1 MLKVHSSEELA
12 RKTRMHRL
20 DMIGKL
26 GRIEI
31 EEGTIQAEQ
40 LLETIR
46 DLMD

>member
-12 RKTRMHRL
+12 RKTLMHRL
-20 DMIGKL
+20 DMIGKW
-26 GRIEI
+26 GRIGI
-31 EEGTIQAEQ
+31 EEGTTQAEQ